1 MAEQYLAS
9 MIDPTRCISFD
20 TAALLTSSTINALHF
35 PGLSTSGISDS
46 GVGSRTTSFLL
57 DGIGMCE
64 SMTESF
70 CSTGGQDD
78 LMSMNNSNNHPS
90 DTSTTNVFKLD
101 RKDPNAQKRRRSR
114 KAIFDAI
121 MDGTSL
127 DKIETVTVIDE
138 QNEPDDAW

>member
-1 MAEQYLAS
+1 MADQYLAS

-70 CSTGGQDD
+70 CSTGGPDD
-78 LMSMNNSNNHPS
+78 TMPMNNSNIYHP
-90 DTSTTNVFKLD
+90 DTSMTNIFKLE
-101 RKDPNAQKRRRSR
+101 RKDSNAQKRRRSR
-114 KAIFDAI
+114 KSLFDASI
-121 MDGTSL
+121 DGTSL
-127 DKIETVTVIDE
+127 DKIETVLVIDE